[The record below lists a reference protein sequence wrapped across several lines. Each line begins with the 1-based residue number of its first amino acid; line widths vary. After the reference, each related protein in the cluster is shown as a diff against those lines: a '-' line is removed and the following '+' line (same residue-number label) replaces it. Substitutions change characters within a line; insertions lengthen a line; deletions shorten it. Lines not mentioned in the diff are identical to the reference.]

1 MKTHHVPSLL
11 TAALFLLAS
20 PAGAEPAKDPKAPAP
35 AENAAPAKK
44 TPAKKAAPK
53 TETPSETKD
62 DATKDDA
69 KKDDA
74 SKGALPAAA
83 DKTDEAAKDANES
96 IVGSDAQSE
105 NERQAQDAKLRPKTD
120 KESKDAAQKVGKATT
135 TAAETVGTAV
145 QDTTRS
151 LDAPGKYN
159 PVAVSLNPLGL
170 FVGGRFSITGEW
182 APVTHHVI
190 ALSPHVVNTS
200 ADIAV
205 SANNTQS
212 QTYSGF
218 GGEVGYR
225 YYTGHKGMNGVF
237 VGPSLIG
244 GVYNASL
251 PGRDQAFT
259 NIGVAA
265 DIGLKYIAWEHLAL
279 GGGVGLQY
287 LNVSEDFG
295 DVPNGPSQIAETGIK
310 PRLLFEAGYAF

>member
-20 PAGAEPAKDPKAPAP
+20 PAGAEPTKDPKAPAA
-35 AENAAPAKK
+35 AEKAPPAKK
-44 TPAKKAAPK
+44 TPAKKTTPK
-53 TETPSETKD
+53 TETAPETKD
-62 DATKDDA
+62 DS
-69 KKDDA
+69 KKDDD

-96 IVGSDAQSE
+96 IVGTEAQDE
-105 NERQAQDAKLRPKTD
+105 NERQAQDPKLRPKND
-120 KESKDAAQKVGKATT
+120 KESKEAAQKVGSATT
-135 TAAETVGTAV
+135 TAAEAIGGAV
-145 QDTTRS
+145 QDTTRAV
-151 LDAPGKYN
+151 DAPGKYN

-170 FVGGRFSITGEW
+170 IVGGRFSITGEW

-205 SANNTQS
+205 SANNTQN
-212 QTYSGF
+212 QTYTGF

-225 YYTGHKGMNGVF
+225 YYTGHKGMNGIF
-237 VGPSLIG
+237 IGPSVIG
-244 GVYNASL
+244 GVYNAGL

-259 NIGVAA
+259 NIGAA
-265 DIGLKYIAWEHLAL
+265 VDVGLKYIAWEHLAL

-295 DVPNGPSQIAETGIK
+295 DVPNGPSQIARRG
-310 PRLLFEAGYAF
+310 